1 MLEEISEIIGL
12 QVYTMRGIYLGNVDN
27 LIMDVDRKV
36 VESIY
41 IRESNPLL
49 VENSLSIAVP
59 YRWVQ
64 SIGDIVVLKYFPR
77 RVTALGGGASR
88 SEATEEPT
96 PAE

>member
-1 MLEEISEIIGL
+1 MSVLQLLQEISDVIGL
-12 QVYTMRGIYLGNVDN
+12 QVYTSKGIYLGNVDN
-27 LIMDVDRKV
+27 LIMDVEKKV

-49 VENSLSIAVP
+49 VEDSMSVAVP

-77 RVTALGGGASR
+77 RVTAMGLGESDG
-88 SEATEEPT
+88 P
-96 PAE
+96 